1 MWDEYLKQNK
11 YTNKD
16 VCGQVCSVTWL
27 CLTLC
32 NLMDT
37 CSPSD
42 SSEHGIF
49 QARNWS
55 GLSFLSLGDLLNPG
69 MEPTSLVSPAL
80 AGGFF
85 STDSPEIKYMN
96 ACMLSRF
103 GHVQLF
109 VILWAVACRAV
120 LPMGIFQGR
129 ILGWI
134 AMPSSRGSSQT
145 RDQTYISFVSCIG
158 RQFFLPLVP
167 PGKPKYMNMCN

>member
-1 MWDEYLKQNK
+1 MCVGKCAQSLGC
-11 YTNKD
+11 
-16 VCGQVCSVTWL
+16 VR
-27 CLTLC
+27 LC

-42 SSEHGIF
+42 SSAHGIF

-55 GLSFLSLGDLLNPG
+55 GLSLLSLGDLLNPG
-69 MEPTSLVSPAL
+69 MEPTSPVSPAL

-85 STDSPEIKYMN
+85 STESPEIKYMN

-109 VILWAVACRAV
+109 VILWAVACQAV

-129 ILGWI
+129 ILGWV

-158 RQFFLPLVP
+158 SQFFLPLVP
-167 PGKPKYMNMCN
+167 PGKPKYINMYN